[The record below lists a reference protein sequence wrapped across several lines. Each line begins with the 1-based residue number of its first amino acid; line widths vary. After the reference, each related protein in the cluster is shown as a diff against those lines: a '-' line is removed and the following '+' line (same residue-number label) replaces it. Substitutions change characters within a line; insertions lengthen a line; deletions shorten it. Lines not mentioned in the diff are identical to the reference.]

1 MSAFSGIEISIQINQ
16 INAMMKKQIT
26 EAKNIK
32 ANIRAFVNNSGL
44 QSEAYTNQKEYF
56 DTVYISLY
64 NGIEQFA
71 NEFIEA
77 NRRLQN
83 QYLYVD
89 NDISAYVNT
98 DILQQE
104 LGTIIANFNYWVY
117 QVGTHPFAQYYTD
130 LNRNMWSRVQA
141 VIDRMNCFTEN
152 TSTNYGEA
160 KTYLNYVISGMNE
173 IENDCW
179 DTTKG
184 EFNISAINTDWTNLI
199 NDIYYAKTCEGY
211 GLTEER
217 LNYLHN
223 IGYAN
228 KDIVELMET
237 YNDTDKEFLLEIL
250 KGNYDDAFLSDPDTI
265 SQDAYLL
272 VSDYLSKLVDKED
285 LNELEKVINSLAM
298 SDDSLYKGSKEQQH
312 LENIIVANKTAI
324 IAYQTE
330 LGARDD
336 ALDIMN
342 NNLADGEEKTLITK
356 EMQELCAKLDSIMK
370 LDSLLM
376 IVDYY
381 TINSDLFPKPY
392 LEAYGAQ
399 DGVMMGMQIKDLK
412 ITDTGAFAFDYQYQL
427 GITNKTTG
435 ETLPRPHLS
444 TDWENGSSDI
454 DSDTLSDLH
463 NAYIDRLDEL
473 SKKAEE
479 AIYDFILNVSV
490 TTLTL
495 INPALGATAAVVK
508 AVYKEKIGDAAGNS
522 AKVGKES
529 IANLTDEQKKT
540 LGDVATEFS
549 FIQEILNLYNSFQK
563 IKSEEEGESKK
574 HLLQFFGADS
584 ILINGDTVHIY
595 QTNGERFLTMYRWQ
609 KHGIGAIASDEN
621 KKTWDN
627 FAAEIN
633 KGSIQKS
640 LETYLNLEN
649 DKKDVDVIEL
659 EKVVKQIING
669 GIDFSSYYLEDE
681 ISTEDIKLLSC
692 AFDYINERIQENEF
706 FGNGNYSILTE
717 YNNYIDSL
725 SK

>member
-32 ANIRAFVNNSGL
+32 TNIRAFVNNGGL

-104 LGTIIANFNYWVY
+104 LGTIITNFNYWIY
-117 QVGTHPFAQYYTD
+117 QVGTHPFAQYYAD

-141 VIDRMNCFTEN
+141 IIDRMNYFTGN
-152 TSTNYGEA
+152 TSTNYETT

-184 EFNISAINTDWTNLI
+184 AFNVSVINTDWAKSI

-217 LNYLHN
+217 LNYLHS
-223 IGYAN
+223 IGYEN

-250 KGNYDDAFLSDPDTI
+250 KGNYDNAFLADPDTI

-272 VSDYLSKLVDKED
+272 VSDYLSKLVDKEE

-312 LENIIVANKTAI
+312 LENIIVVNKTAI

-330 LGARDD
+330 LVAQDD
-336 ALDIMN
+336 AN
-342 NNLADGEEKTLITK
+342 GNITPITN
-356 EMQELCAKLDSIMK
+356 EMKELCSKLETIMK
-370 LDSLLM
+370 VDSLLM

-381 TINSDLFPKPY
+381 TLNSDLYPK
-392 LEAYGAQ
+392 AYPETYNAQ
-399 DGVMMGMQIKDLK
+399 DGVMMGMKIKDLH
-412 ITDTGAFAFDYQYQL
+412 ISDTGNFVFEYQYQL
-427 GITNKTTG
+427 GMITNTNTG
-435 ETLPRPHLS
+435 EIVPRPHLS
-444 TDWENGSSDI
+444 TEWIMGSSDV
-454 DSDTLSDLH
+454 DSDTFSKMNND
-463 NAYIDRLDEL
+463 YVERLEEL

-479 AIYDFILNVSV
+479 AIYDFILNTSI

-508 AVYKEKIGDAAGNS
+508 AVYNEKGADVAGNTV
-522 AKVGKES
+522 KVGKES
-529 IANLTDEQKKT
+529 IANLTDEQKKL

-549 FIQEILNLYNSFQK
+549 FFQNIINLYNSLET
-563 IKSEEEGESKK
+563 INDEAEGESKDF
-574 HLLQFFGADS
+574 LMRLFGADY
-584 ILINGDTVHIY
+584 ILVNGEMVHTY
-595 QTNGERFLTMYRWQ
+595 QADGERFLAMYRWE
-609 KHGIGAIASDEN
+609 KMGLIALANGENGDKWEHLIKDINTIDKDAINEYLAVSKYTNDINPKEFE
-621 KKTWDN
+621 KTLKLI
-627 FAAEIN
+627 A
-633 KGSIQKS
+633 
-640 LETYLNLEN
+640 
-649 DKKDVDVIEL
+649 
-659 EKVVKQIING
+659 NG
-669 GIDFSSYYLEDE
+669 GIDFSSYYLEEE
-681 ISTEDIKLLSC
+681 IDVEKIKLLSC
-692 AFDYINERIQENEF
+692 ALDYINERAQEPQY
-706 FGNGNYSILTE
+706 FGNNNFSILTE
-717 YNNYIDSL
+717 YNNFIDSL
-725 SK
+725 VK